1 MTRIL
6 MSILLFLMASL
17 GFAQNT
23 ITGII
28 QSNESKN
35 IDFAEVYLLDKE
47 DSLVQ
52 NTFTDETGAF
62 LFKEVASGAYK
73 LQIHYFAQLALE
85 QQIEVPQ
92 DNQLGILKIDNND
105 KLDEIVLEARAKL
118 IERQVDRLVFNVENS
133 VTALGGDALDALK
146 NTPQLTVSNE
156 NINIAG
162 KSSMQ
167 VMVDDR
173 IIKMSGEDLMN
184 YLKSIPASNIKKI
197 EVITNPP
204 SKYEAAGNSGLINIV
219 LKEAKQDAWSS
230 TLRSS
235 YRQATYASFNNG
247 ANFSY
252 DKNKLAALVDVYQ
265 YDGKNIYENDINYLY
280 PTEDWKEN
288 MRNKNSYNGF
298 GGLMTLNYKID
309 DKNKIGLQYNGGKND
324 SKSDE
329 KNTTHSYTNNELIKD
344 YLTKSNSSGA
354 NQYHSLNLNFDHK
367 FDTLGKKV
375 TADLDYWT
383 NTGDEKSPFVSDM
396 NNIGTGIHN
405 LTSAINNSDR
415 NMDNFSGKIDFYM
428 PYKSGVLEYGAKAS
442 STQTAYNLFSEFI
455 NVPNNQITLS
465 QYDKFKYKENIQALY
480 ASYSMNLSDKWMTKV
495 GLRAEYTQTESNS
508 VKNNQVNTN
517 DYFKLFPTVYVQYKA
532 NDNHTFNANFGR
544 RIQRPGY
551 WEMNPNRWYNNATSY
566 GEGNP
571 FLQPAFVYNFELNY
585 SYSDYLHVKAYY
597 QNMENGYGQITEHN
611 VEEQTQVF
619 KRQNYYKADY
629 LGLTISSTL
638 KPFAWLESNNEFG
651 INYNKSKNNTPLL
664 AAEYSGS
671 SAYVRSFNSLTFTA
685 DKTFLGEVNF
695 RYSFAGTTREFT
707 STPEYY
713 LDLGLK
719 YLALN
724 KKLTIGLTFEDIFKK
739 DFNTMRSETQGIKQS
754 FTQYYDTQ
762 LVRLSLSYRFGNSKI
777 NVYQRQ
783 TSNQEESSRGGS

>member
-28 QSNESKN
+28 QSNESKS

-47 DSLVQ
+47 DALVQ

>member
-1 MTRIL
+1 
-6 MSILLFLMASL
+6 
-17 GFAQNT
+17 
-23 ITGII
+23 
-28 QSNESKN
+28 
-35 IDFAEVYLLDKE
+35 
-47 DSLVQ
+47 
-52 NTFTDETGAF
+52 
-62 LFKEVASGAYK
+62 
-73 LQIHYFAQLALE
+73 
-85 QQIEVPQ
+85 
-92 DNQLGILKIDNND
+92 
-105 KLDEIVLEARAKL
+105 
-118 IERQVDRLVFNVENS
+118 
-133 VTALGGDALDALK
+133 
-146 NTPQLTVSNE
+146 
-156 NINIAG
+156 
-162 KSSMQ
+162 MQ
-167 VMVDDR
+167 VMIDDR

-235 YRQATYASFNNG
+235 IRQATYASFNNG

-252 DKNKLAALVDVYQ
+252 DKNKFAALVDVYQ

-280 PTEDWKEN
+280 PNEDWKEN

-298 GGLMTLNYKID
+298 GGLMTLNYKIN
-309 DKNKIGLQYNGGKND
+309 DKNKMGLQYNGGKND

-329 KNTTHSYTNNELIKD
+329 ENTTHSYTNNELIKD
-344 YLTKSNSSGA
+344 YLTKSNSSGN
-354 NQYHSLNLNFDHK
+354 NQYHSLNLNFDHT
-367 FDTLGKKV
+367 FDTLGKKASV
-375 TADLDYWT
+375 DFDYWT
-383 NTGDEKSPFVSDM
+383 NTGGEKSPFLSDM

-405 LTSAINNSDR
+405 VTSAINNSDR
-415 NMDNFSGKIDFYM
+415 KMDNFSGKIDFYM

-442 STQTAYNLFSEFI
+442 STQTAYNLFSEFK
-455 NVPNNQITLS
+455 NVSNNQITLS

-480 ASYSMNLSDKWMTKV
+480 TSYSMNLSDKWMTKV
-495 GLRAEYTQTESNS
+495 GLRAEYTETESNS

-517 DYFKLFPTVYVQYKA
+517 DYFKIFPTVYVQYKA

-611 VEEQTQVF
+611 MEEQTQVF

-638 KPFAWLESNNEFG
+638 KPFSWLESNNEFG

-664 AAEYSGS
+664 APEYSGS

-695 RYSFAGTTREFT
+695 RYSFAGSTREFT

-719 YLALN
+719 YLALD

>member
-28 QSNESKN
+28 QSNESKS

-47 DSLVQ
+47 DALVQ

-105 KLDEIVLEARAKL
+105 QLDEIVLEARAKL

-156 NINIAG
+156 SINIAG

>member
-28 QSNESKN
+28 QSNESKS

-105 KLDEIVLEARAKL
+105 QLDEIVLEARAKL

>member
-28 QSNESKN
+28 QSNESKS

-47 DSLVQ
+47 DALVQ
-52 NTFTDETGAF
+52 NTLTDETGAF

-105 KLDEIVLEARAKL
+105 QLDEIVLEARAKL

-156 NINIAG
+156 SINIAG

-324 SKSDE
+324 SKSDK

-455 NVPNNQITLS
+455 NVSNNQIALS

>member
-28 QSNESKN
+28 QSNESKS

-47 DSLVQ
+47 DALVQ

-105 KLDEIVLEARAKL
+105 QLDEIVLEARAKL

-156 NINIAG
+156 SINIAG

-455 NVPNNQITLS
+455 NVSNNQITLS